1 MNQHFH
7 DLPRFREPAEP
18 PLGPAIGSHRVTIT
32 VEEIPLGD
40 LAVVISAEVTCK
52 GVDDAFYDDD
62 DHATFD
68 FACIDVT
75 GLDGKVTRIG
85 RPHPNDQTIAAHVW
99 HAVVKHVEGSQDLC
113 DRIMDKLEEAAS

>member
-7 DLPRFREPAEP
+7 EFPRFRDPPEPKR
-18 PLGPAIGSHRVTIT
+18 GPSIEGRRVTIL
-32 VEEIPLGD
+32 VEEIPLGS
-40 LAVVISAEVTCK
+40 LAVIIAANVTCK
-52 GVDDAFYDDD
+52 GIDDAYADDG
-62 DHATFD
+62 ATFD

-85 RPHPNDQTIAAHVW
+85 RPHLCDLSLQAHVW
-99 HAVVKHVEGSQDLC
+99 RAAVAHVEGSQGLC